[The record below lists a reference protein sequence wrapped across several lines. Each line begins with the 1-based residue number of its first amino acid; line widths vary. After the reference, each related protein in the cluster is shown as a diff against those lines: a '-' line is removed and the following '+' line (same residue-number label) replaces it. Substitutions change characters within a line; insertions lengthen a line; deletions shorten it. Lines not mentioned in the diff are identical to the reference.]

1 MRTLIASIAVV
12 LLAGCGDTGGPTA
25 IATPTPI
32 YVVVTATPSPTPL
45 LAYTPVTNPT
55 PHRIVPTV
63 TYKRPEGLGI
73 SRYELQS
80 FAEQWLGYKFGS
92 EQNDRVVGLRGSV
105 SVVLVNPVED
115 LSKVHMLIPIPS
127 DAEAV
132 LDLTAI
138 AISIGGSLDASL
150 GDLEWI
156 FDGFIAGN
164 RKVSKDYGPV
174 RVIGEVLGIH
184 TIAITFEAP

>member
-1 MRTLIASIAVV
+1 MRTLIAFIAVV
-12 LLAGCGDTGGPTA
+12 SLAGCGDTGGPTA

-32 YVVVTATPSPTPL
+32 YIVVTATPSPTPT

-80 FAEQWLGYKFGS
+80 FSEQWLGYTFVGS
-92 EQNDRVVGLRGSV
+92 EKNDRVLGTDGFTT
-105 SVVLVNPVED
+105 VVLVNPVDD
-115 LSKVHMLIPIPS
+115 LSKVHILIPIPS
-127 DAEAV
+127 DDKAV

-138 AISIGGSLDASL
+138 ALTIDGSL

-156 FDGFIAGN
+156 FDGFIAGK

-174 RVIGEVLGIH
+174 RVIGEVLGTH